1 VIINATSTHLCAGS
15 ASWCPDVIAAIP
27 ARAQVQVICSR
38 AASFYVEDLA
48 DRALEGFVA
57 QSDVASPPSGLVDC
71 DTTAH
76 PAIYAAANALGWM
89 TQPHL
94 PLYCLEFVPDAWSQA
109 GRAIPSY
116 DDAIDWWDS
125 HSTAYSRELP
135 GEPRYNTPP
144 RGALVF
150 WKGTNSYPQ
159 YDSEDGHVAISVG
172 NGQVISTEQ
181 GNSGPDVHIVG
192 ISAVTAEGGGTYLGW
207 IMPISGYQIQQ

>member
-1 VIINATSTHLCAGS
+1 MWKTSRTGRWKDSSLS
-15 ASWCPDVIAAIP
+15 QTLP
-27 ARAQVQVICSR
+27 A
-38 AASFYVEDLA
+38 
-48 DRALEGFVA
+48 
-57 QSDVASPPSGLVDC
+57 PPSGLVDC

-135 GEPRYNTPP
+135 GR
-144 RGALVF
+144 A
-150 WKGTNSYPQ
+150 
-159 YDSEDGHVAISVG
+159 SV
-172 NGQVISTEQ
+172 QHPAARRARVLER
-181 GNSGPDVHIVG
+181 D
-192 ISAVTAEGGGTYLGW
+192 E
-207 IMPISGYQIQQ
+207 

>member
-1 VIINATSTHLCAGS
+1 MPGPKPGVQFRRMMMRSTGGTATPLR
-15 ASWCPDVIAAIP
+15 I
-27 ARAQVQVICSR
+27 
-38 AASFYVEDLA
+38 LA
-48 DRALEGFVA
+48 N
-57 QSDVASPPSGLVDC
+57 C
-71 DTTAH
+71 
-76 PAIYAAANALGWM
+76 
-89 TQPHL
+89 
-94 PLYCLEFVPDAWSQA
+94 
-109 GRAIPSY
+109 
-116 DDAIDWWDS
+116 
-125 HSTAYSRELP
+125 P